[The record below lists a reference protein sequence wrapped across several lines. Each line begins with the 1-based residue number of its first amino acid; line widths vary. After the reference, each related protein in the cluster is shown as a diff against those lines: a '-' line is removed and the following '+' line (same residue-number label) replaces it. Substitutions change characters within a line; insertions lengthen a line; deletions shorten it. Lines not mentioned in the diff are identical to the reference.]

1 MGPRIS
7 RIPSHA
13 VLSVLSNEMSKAP
26 IRPVSSLDLLR
37 TYSYP
42 HDSDNGGNTDRGEER
57 HHYIDDSHS
66 ISSTVLILRSTWQEL
81 SPARKIF
88 EIPHIR
94 DLIIA
99 QIEDRSEL
107 KKMTCISKDC
117 LPAAI
122 RGLWRKTTDTKLN
135 KVIAIAPVSQPRNE
149 EQEPAHSRPPLAHS
163 GKRGAIQ
170 GLRC

>member
-1 MGPRIS
+1 MEPGLQ
-7 RIPSHA
+7 SHSLLLI
-13 VLSVLSNEMSKAP
+13 LSDTIFIAP
-26 IRPVSSLDLLR
+26 VFFVSSPDSPR
-37 TYSYP
+37 TYSYS

-57 HHYIDDSHS
+57 HHYYIDDSHS
-66 ISSTVLILRSTWQEL
+66 IPSTVLTLRLTWQEL

-99 QIEDRSEL
+99 HIQDRSEL

-122 RGLWRKTTDTKLN
+122 PGLWRKTTDTKLN
-135 KVIAIAPVSQPRNE
+135 GVIAIAPVSQPRNV
-149 EQEPAHSRPPLAHS
+149 
-163 GKRGAIQ
+163 I
-170 GLRC
+170 